1 MCLIKYG
8 IDRGTQKKDTGMKDH
23 IRIGGVPEHFNLP
36 VHRAIENGDF
46 KAKGMDVE
54 WTTFK
59 GGTGQMTKALRNDEV
74 DVCILLTEGIIAD
87 IIKGNQSKIISLYIK
102 TPLIWGVHTGA
113 ENAIDN
119 YQDIFSSQYAI
130 SRFGSG
136 SHLMAIVDANSK
148 DKRIIKEQFTVIKN
162 LEGALTSLVEQ
173 ETDVFYW
180 EKFTTKP
187 YVDNGTLRRIGEYHT
202 PWPCFV
208 VAATQKAIDEKPE
221 QLTRLLRTIHE
232 SCDQFMLNGKE
243 SIKEVSERYEQKPKD
258 VERWFHNTEWSTHGW
273 VSDKMTDAVV
283 YNLKTAGI
291 IAEDQAIPELIW
303 KRN

>member
-1 MCLIKYG
+1 MN
-8 IDRGTQKKDTGMKDH
+8 DT

-36 VHRAIENGDF
+36 IHQAIEKGNF
-46 KAKGMDVE
+46 AAKGMDME

-59 GGTGQMTKALRNDEV
+59 GGTGQMTRALRNDEV

-87 IIKGNQSKIISLYIK
+87 IIKGNAAKIISLYIK
-102 TPLIWGVHTGA
+102 TPLIWGVHTGVDN
-113 ENAIDN
+113 ELDN
-119 YQDIFSSQYAI
+119 YQDIFNAQYAI

-162 LEGALTSLVEQ
+162 LKGALQSLAEQ

-187 YVDNGTLRRIGEYHT
+187 YVDKGLLRRIGEYHT

-208 VAATQKAIDEKPE
+208 VAATQKVINEKPE
-221 QLTRLLRTIHE
+221 QLTRMLRTIHE
-232 SCDQFMLNGKE
+232 SCDQFMIHGDE
-243 SIKEVSERYEQKPKD
+243 SIAEVSERYQQKPKD

-273 VSDKMTDAVV
+273 VSDKMTHAVV

-291 IAEDQAIPELIW
+291 IAADQVIPELIW

>member
-1 MCLIKYG
+1 MN
-8 IDRGTQKKDTGMKDH
+8 DT

-36 VHRAIENGDF
+36 IHHAIEKGDF
-46 KAKGMDVE
+46 RAKGMEMV

-59 GGTGQMTKALRNDEV
+59 GGTGQMTRALRNDEV

-87 IIKGNQSKIISLYIK
+87 IIKGNAAKIISLYIK
-102 TPLIWGVHTGA
+102 TPLIWGVHTGVDN
-113 ENAIDN
+113 ELDN
-119 YQDIFSSQYAI
+119 YQDIFNAQYAI

-162 LEGALTSLVEQ
+162 LDGALQSLAEQ

-187 YVDNGTLRRIGEYHT
+187 YVDKGLLRRIGEYHT

-208 VAATQKAIDEKPE
+208 VAATQKVIDEKPE
-221 QLTRLLRTIHE
+221 QLTRMLRTIHE
-232 SCDQFMLNGKE
+232 SCDQFMIKGDQ
-243 SIKEVSERYEQKPKD
+243 SIQEVSKRYEQKPKD

-273 VSDKMTDAVV
+273 VSDKMTHAVV

-291 IAEDQAIPELIW
+291 ITQDQVIPELIW

>member
-1 MCLIKYG
+1 MSNKV
-8 IDRGTQKKDTGMKDH
+8 

-36 VHRAIENGDF
+36 IHLAKENGEF
-46 KAKGMDVE
+46 AAKGIDMQ

-59 GGTGQMTKALRNDEV
+59 GGTGQMTQALRNDEV
-74 DVCILLTEGIIAD
+74 DVCILLTEGIISD
-87 IIKGNQSKIISLYIK
+87 IIKGNASKIISIYVK

-113 ENAIDN
+113 KNNLDN
-119 YQDIFSSQYAI
+119 YRDIYNRQYAI

-148 DKRIIKEQFTVIKN
+148 EKRIIKEQFTVIKN
-162 LEGALTSLVEQ
+162 LDGALESLSALD
-173 ETDVFYW
+173 TDIFYW

-187 YVDNGTLRRIGEYHT
+187 YVDKGILRRLGEYHT

-208 VAATQKAIDEKPE
+208 VAATQKIIDDQPE
-221 QLTRLLRTIHE
+221 ELIRMLRTIHD
-232 SCDQFMLNGKE
+232 SCDRFMINEKDSRAL
-243 SIKEVSERYEQKPKD
+243 VSMRYEQKPKD
-258 VERWFHNTEWSTHGW
+258 VERWFHHTEWATHGW
-273 VSDKMTDAVV
+273 VSDKMTNSVV

-291 IAEDQAIPELIW
+291 VQEGQEIPELIW